1 MTEADG
7 ALPATRQPDKKP
19 SAAGTGA
26 RDNVGGSTLHPSSHP
41 HSQGW
46 GSSTTGAQQPHRLEP
61 STTAKSLRRK
71 SPKHFASW
79 PELERAC
86 THAAGAAAPICW
98 GQGSPLRPPLC
109 LPEPAGS
116 SRQHSLQPSHAAVR
130 AAQGESGCGKAIAWD
145 APACPTFL
153 LNIASQV
160 LPIHPSEPARKS
172 LGTRLPPVWSSSP
185 CPGMLSP
192 PLPVLPVPP
201 FPIPQRLCHLSY
213 PCPRDPRQRRRS
225 GVEGPV
231 APRRGSQTDGPTCR
245 SCTTTPLPSTGSQPK
260 NRREHASLAP
270 AAAEAVS
277 TGTVP
282 LTALAAGRQRRMKR
296 QSGARHARSL
306 SPSASQTAG
315 KIRRLCRD

>member
-26 RDNVGGSTLHPSSHP
+26 RDNMGGSTLHPSSHP
-41 HSQGW
+41 HSQDW
-46 GSSTTGAQQPHRLEP
+46 GSSTTGTPQPHRLEP

-116 SRQHSLQPSHAAVR
+116 GRQHSLQPSHAAVR

-213 PCPRDPRQRRRS
+213 PCPQDSGGGVGSRGQWHPGEVARRMGPLAAAAPPPPSPPQGANPKIDGNTLPSPRRLRRR
-225 GVEGPV
+225 
-231 APRRGSQTDGPTCR
+231 
-245 SCTTTPLPSTGSQPK
+245 
-260 NRREHASLAP
+260 
-270 AAAEAVS
+270 
-277 TGTVP
+277 
-282 LTALAAGRQRRMKR
+282 
-296 QSGARHARSL
+296 
-306 SPSASQTAG
+306 
-315 KIRRLCRD
+315 